1 MIQRFYYWKAIFLVR
16 EHIEHMKLAIELAE
30 AGRGMVSPNPLV
42 GAVVVKDG
50 VIVGKGAHEYFGG
63 NHAEVNAIND
73 AGPASEGATLIC
85 TLEPCDHHGKTPP
98 CVDAIIEAGIK
109 HVVFG
114 CIDPNPLVNNKG
126 KEKLIDAG
134 ISVRSGLFEFEIR
147 RQNMGYFSLMERNR
161 PAFTAKTA
169 QTLNGM
175 ITIPGRQWVTSV
187 EARNLVH
194 EMRANVDAI
203 MVGIGTILSDDP
215 RLTVRDIERRFNE
228 PVRIIID
235 SDLRIPLQAKV
246 LEGTA
251 PTIIYCG
258 KRASKVKV
266 RELRETGA
274 EIVKVKEVDK
284 GLYLDEIIADMAR
297 RKFLD
302 VMVEGGAR
310 ILASTLEASLI
321 DRWTYFIAPKMT
333 DDRIAIPILPLSDV
347 GRVYEFAILEIRQ
360 VGPDL
365 MITVDAQRSV

>member
-1 MIQRFYYWKAIFLVR
+1 MAEEI
-16 EHIEHMKLAIELAE
+16 IEYMRLAIELAE
-30 AGRGMVSPNPLV
+30 AGRGMASPNPLV

-50 VIVGKGAHEYFGG
+50 QIVGKGAHEYFGG
-63 NHAEVNAIND
+63 NHAEVNALSN
-73 AGPASEGATLIC
+73 AGSESEGATLIC
-85 TLEPCDHHGKTPP
+85 TLKPCDHHGKTPP

-109 HVVFG
+109 HVIFG
-114 CIDPNPLVNNKG
+114 CDDPNPLVINKG
-126 KEKLIDAG
+126 KERLIDAG
-134 ISVRSGLFEFEIR
+134 ISVKSGYLEAEIR
-147 RQNMGYFSLMERNR
+147 RQNLGYFALMEKNR

-169 QTLNGM
+169 QTINGM
-175 ITIPGRQWVTSV
+175 ITIPGRQWVTSI
-187 EARNLVH
+187 EARDLVH

-203 MVGIGTILSDDP
+203 MVGVGTIMSDDP
-215 RLTVRDIERRFNE
+215 RLTVRGVERRFNE
-228 PVRIIID
+228 PARIVID
-235 SDLRIPLQAKV
+235 SDLKIPLQAKA
-246 LEGTA
+246 LKGIT
-251 PTIIYCG
+251 PTIIYCR
-258 KRASKVKV
+258 KRADKAKA
-266 RELRETGA
+266 RELKEAGA
-274 EIVKVKEVDK
+274 EIVKVKEVEK